1 MKAQQIQLRKRRR
14 LQEMNNIFD
23 SHAHYNDRAFDA
35 DRCELLAEIGKKGVA
50 NIVNVAAAME
60 DSDEI
65 LSLVKKYDFIYG
77 ALGVHPDAA
86 DTTED
91 DFVKKLEKQI
101 LSEPKIRAIGEIGL
115 DYHYEGYVKEN
126 QKRIFIKQ
134 LELAKKL
141 DMPVIVHS
149 RDACE
154 DTMEILRQYKPKG
167 VMHCF
172 GYSAEIAEEIVKM
185 GMYVSFTGVITFKN
199 AKKAVKAL
207 EVVPIDRLM
216 LETDCPYMA
225 PEPYRGKRCDSSMI
239 ARTAAKAAEIKGIT
253 PQEILD
259 ITCENARKF
268 FGI

>member
-1 MKAQQIQLRKRRR
+1 
-14 LQEMNNIFD
+14 MNNIFD
-23 SHAHYNDRAFDA
+23 SHAHYNDGAFDA
-35 DRCELLAEIGKKGVA
+35 DREELLEEIRKKGVV

-65 LSLVKKYDFIYG
+65 LSLVKKYGFIYG

-86 DTTED
+86 DTTADNFINE
-91 DFVKKLEKQI
+91 LEKQI

-134 LELAKKL
+134 LELTKKL
-141 DMPVIVHS
+141 DMPVIIHS

-185 GMYVSFTGVITFKN
+185 GMYISFTGVITFKN

-207 EVVPIDRLM
+207 KAVPSDRLM

-239 ARTAAKAAEIKGIT
+239 AQTAAKAAEIIGVT